1 MGLSEIVFSGG
12 KAMAPEQRKTT
23 YTAAEV
29 AVLEET
35 ILKQKAEIDE
45 LKRKLEHM
53 NEIFANAQRARFG
66 QSSEQKNYVLGKDQ
80 LSLFNEA
87 ESSQDHKA
95 EEPNPNTIFVEA
107 HERKKKRSQTEMLNN
122 LPEEEVLLEIPEGQ
136 LVCGKCGGKMKPIG
150 KKFLRHE
157 MQIVPKQIKLLAY
170 YAVTYACDSC
180 EKDTGL
186 AHIVSVKPPIPLM
199 KHSLASPSTVAYIMT
214 QKYVDGLPLARQEK
228 IWAREGVSL
237 SRATM
242 ANWVIQCSE
251 VWLKPLYRHM
261 KQELLTHSVIHA
273 DETVVQVLKEDGK
286 PATSESR
293 MWLYASAALLRH
305 QVRLFEYQPDRSGK
319 RPESFLKGFEGALV
333 TDGYAGYNQVQKV
346 THCGCWA
353 HARRKW
359 REAMP
364 DGATV
369 KTSKAAIGFRY
380 CNQLFAEERKC
391 VLYKPEYRKEYRQ
404 GKELPLLEEYFAWL
418 NTVHPEKGSKLEEAV
433 RYSINQKQQLCAFL
447 DKVEVPISNNLAE
460 NAIRPFTLGRKNWLF
475 CDTPKG
481 AKASAIVY
489 SLVESAKAN
498 GIEPFAYL
506 QHVLVQLPYLGK
518 SPSHEELETLMPWAP
533 DIQQEYKMPNSDA
546 YEKCYLD

>member
-1 MGLSEIVFSGG
+1 MASE
-12 KAMAPEQRKTT
+12 QQKTT

-53 NEIFANAQRARFG
+53 NEVFANAQRARFG
-66 QSSEQKNYVLGKDQ
+66 QSSEKNTYVLQ
-80 LSLFNEA
+80 EQTSLFNEA
-87 ESSQDHKA
+87 ESSQNHKA
-95 EEPNPNTIFVEA
+95 EEPKPETIFVEA
-107 HERKKKRSQTEMLNN
+107 HERKKKRSQAEMLNH
-122 LPEEEVLLEIPEGQ
+122 LPEEEVLLEVPEDQ
-136 LVCGKCGGKMKPIG
+136 LVCSKCGGKMKPIG
-150 KKFLRHE
+150 RKFLRHE
-157 MQIVPKQIKLLAY
+157 MQIIPKQIKLLAY
-170 YAVTYACDSC
+170 YAVTYACDHC
-180 EKDTGL
+180 EKDTGF
-186 AHIVSVKPPIPLM
+186 AHIISVKPPVPLM

-251 VWLKPLYRHM
+251 VWLKPLYKHM

-273 DETVVQVLKEDGK
+273 DETVVQVLKEGGK

-293 MWLYASAALLRH
+293 MWLYASAALLKH

-319 RPESFLKGFEGALV
+319 RPESFLRGFTGWLI
-333 TDGYAGYNQVQKV
+333 TDGYAGYNQVQGV

-380 CNQLFAEERKC
+380 CNKLFAEERKC

-404 GKELPLLEEYFAWL
+404 NRELPLLEEYFAWL

-433 RYSINQKQQLCAFL
+433 RYSINQKEQLCAFL
-447 DKVEVPISNNLAE
+447 DKPEVPISNNLAE

-481 AKASAIVY
+481 AEASATVY

-506 QHVLVQLPYLGK
+506 QHVLVQLPYFGK

-533 DIQQEYKMPNSDA
+533 DIQQDHKIPNSDA
-546 YEKCYLD
+546 YTKCYLD

>member
-1 MGLSEIVFSGG
+1 
-12 KAMAPEQRKTT
+12 MAPEQRKTT

-53 NEIFANAQRARFG
+53 NEVFANAQRARFG

-251 VWLKPLYRHM
+251 VWLKPLYRYM

-273 DETVVQVLKEDGK
+273 DETVVQILKEDGK

>member
-1 MGLSEIVFSGG
+1 
-12 KAMAPEQRKTT
+12 MAPEQRKTT

-273 DETVVQVLKEDGK
+273 DETVVQILKEDGK

>member
-1 MGLSEIVFSGG
+1 
-12 KAMAPEQRKTT
+12 MAAKQQKTT

-29 AVLEET
+29 AVLENKIQEQQAQ
-35 ILKQKAEIDE
+35 IEE

-53 NEIFANAQRARFG
+53 NEVFANAQRTRFG
-66 QSSEQKNYVLGKDQ
+66 QSSEQKSYVLGKDQ

-87 ESSQDHKA
+87 EEAQDHKA
-95 EEPNPNTIFVEA
+95 EEPTSDTVLIAA
-107 HERKKKRSQTEMLNN
+107 HERKKKRSQAEMLNQ
-122 LPEEEVLLEIPEGQ
+122 LPEEEVLLEIPEEQ

-157 MQIVPKQIKLLAY
+157 MQIIPKQIKLLAY

-180 EKDTGL
+180 EKDTGF
-186 AHIVSVKPPIPLM
+186 AHITSVKPPVPLM
-199 KHSLASPSTVAYIMT
+199 KHSLASASTVAYIMT

-228 IWAREGVSL
+228 IWAREGISL

-242 ANWVIQCSE
+242 ANWVIQCSQS
-251 VWLKPLYRHM
+251 WLKPLYKHM

-273 DETVVQVLKEDGK
+273 DETVVQVLKEEGK

-305 QVRLFEYQPDRSGK
+305 QVRIFEYQPDRSGK
-319 RPESFLKGFEGALV
+319 RPESFLRGFAGCLV
-333 TDGYAGYNQVQKV
+333 TDGYAGYNQVQNV

-364 DGATV
+364 EGATV
-369 KTSKAAIGFRY
+369 KTSKAAVGFQY
-380 CNQLFAEERKC
+380 CNKLFAEERKC
-391 VLYKPEYRKEYRQ
+391 APNHPKYRQEYRQ
-404 GKELPLLEEYFAWL
+404 NRELPLLEEYYAWL

-433 RYSINQKQQLCAFL
+433 RYSLNQKQCLMAYL
-447 DKVEVPISNNLAE
+447 DHGEVPISNNLAE

-481 AKASAIVY
+481 AEASAIVY

-498 GIEPFAYL
+498 GVEPFAYL

-518 SPSHEELETLMPWAP
+518 THSHEELETLMPWAP
-533 DIQQEYKMPNSDA
+533 YIQQNFEMKNSDA
-546 YEKCYLD
+546 YTNCYLD

>member
-1 MGLSEIVFSGG
+1 
-12 KAMAPEQRKTT
+12 MAPEQRKTT

-95 EEPNPNTIFVEA
+95 EEPKPNTIFVEA

-353 HARRKW
+353 HASRKW

-460 NAIRPFTLGRKNWLF
+460 NAIRPFTMGRKNWLF

>member
-1 MGLSEIVFSGG
+1 
-12 KAMAPEQRKTT
+12 MAPEQRKTT

-80 LSLFNEA
+80 LSLYNEA

-95 EEPNPNTIFVEA
+95 EEPKPNTIFVEA

-157 MQIVPKQIKLLAY
+157 MQIVPKQIKLLVY

-433 RYSINQKQQLCAFL
+433 RYSISQKQQLCAFL

-460 NAIRPFTLGRKNWLF
+460 NAIRPFTMGRKNWLF

>member
-1 MGLSEIVFSGG
+1 
-12 KAMAPEQRKTT
+12 MAPEQRKTT

-95 EEPNPNTIFVEA
+95 EEPKPNTIFVEA

>member
-1 MGLSEIVFSGG
+1 
-12 KAMAPEQRKTT
+12 MAPEQRKTT

-53 NEIFANAQRARFG
+53 NEVFANAQRARFG

-273 DETVVQVLKEDGK
+273 DETVVQILKEDGK

-369 KTSKAAIGFRY
+369 KTSKAAFGFRY